1 MPISPKTSLKL
12 LGLCLALCFASSAR
26 ASTFIMASDDDLIVG
41 ARAIVKGKVLSID
54 CQADEQTGRV
64 FTYVRVRIQ
73 EVIKGEIAERQ
84 IVLKEEGGQVG
95 NRGSTI
101 FGSPRFNLGERVL
114 LYLDTRRDGS
124 LRVYQ
129 MFMGKFS
136 IVDDPASGER
146 FAIRDAADRGT
157 SVIQAEGAVGTVT
170 TNRMRLAEYLDMVR
184 SRVAINRE
192 RSARFSDT
200 YYRDVPML
208 AEPREY
214 SGRNEGGFAPQYRFL
229 TSPPAR
235 WFEPD
240 DGHSVVFVVNPDSAP
255 NPQVMTDVSAA
266 MDAWSSVPGCSL
278 RVASGGSSSLCY
290 APNVNTIVFN
300 DCDGQFS
307 PSPGCSS
314 ILALGG
320 LNWDSGQTRVINGTT
335 FVRASSG
342 HISFN
347 PYASCDFA
355 DHCIVREIATHELGH
370 ALGLGHSQFPDA
382 TMAGTAHFDGRCASI
397 RQDDRD
403 GITFIYP
410 ETAGAGPLAIV
421 TASPMGTG
429 TTGSAYSR
437 QLIAS
442 GGSTPY
448 AWSLISGS
456 IPDGLT
462 MASGGIISGT
472 PGTTGQFDF
481 TVRVTDSKGAT
492 VDKPLSITVI
502 APASGYESQ
511 FTSQNVAA
519 TLKPDQTFFVTV
531 RWLNTGSKPWDGA
544 GGFAIRSQ
552 NPAGNSTWGGDTVP
566 YFGASIK
573 PGEQLELLFQANAPR
588 NPGIYSFQWQLHQ
601 SAIGYFGEMSANV
614 SITVGDGSFPAIGSP
629 ASVTGMKGTFFTHIP
644 TATGGVPPY
653 SWQIAAGTLPVGIN
667 MNPNTGALVGTPTSA
682 GTSTVTLQLS
692 DSKSQV
698 AQKALTI
705 VVNEPPLGV
714 TTSTLPGATKGIS
727 FNQQLTAAGGNP
739 PYTWAVAAGAL
750 PGGLTLAS
758 ATGVISGTPTAAGAF
773 SFTVKATDASSQTA
787 SRELSINVAPPPL
800 SVTSVPLLETLL
812 RSSFSYQLT
821 ANGGTPPYTW
831 SVTTGALPAGLT
843 LGSSGLITGAS
854 TSAGVFTLGATVR
867 DQGTLSANVSI
878 QIKVIDPDTIP
889 SIRKVK
895 YKGHKKLIVT
905 GDRINAAAIL
915 LVDGNQTSAVA
926 DAGSFLIKMQL
937 AAGTHEIKIVN
948 PGAVSSQPF
957 MITVD

>member
-1 MPISPKTSLKL
+1 
-12 LGLCLALCFASSAR
+12 
-26 ASTFIMASDDDLIVG
+26 
-41 ARAIVKGKVLSID
+41 
-54 CQADEQTGRV
+54 
-64 FTYVRVRIQ
+64 
-73 EVIKGEIAERQ
+73 
-84 IVLKEEGGQVG
+84 
-95 NRGSTI
+95 
-101 FGSPRFNLGERVL
+101 
-114 LYLDTRRDGS
+114 
-124 LRVYQ
+124 
-129 MFMGKFS
+129 
-136 IVDDPASGER
+136 
-146 FAIRDAADRGT
+146 
-157 SVIQAEGAVGTVT
+157 
-170 TNRMRLAEYLDMVR
+170 
-184 SRVAINRE
+184 
-192 RSARFSDT
+192 
-200 YYRDVPML
+200 
-208 AEPREY
+208 
-214 SGRNEGGFAPQYRFL
+214 
-229 TSPPAR
+229 
-235 WFEPD
+235 
-240 DGHSVVFVVNPDSAP
+240 
-255 NPQVMTDVSAA
+255 
-266 MDAWSSVPGCSL
+266 
-278 RVASGGSSSLCY
+278 
-290 APNVNTIVFN
+290 
-300 DCDGQFS
+300 
-307 PSPGCSS
+307 
-314 ILALGG
+314 

-410 ETAGAGPLAIV
+410 EGAGAGPLGIV
-421 TASPMGTG
+421 TTSPMGTG

-448 AWSLISGS
+448 AWSLVSGS
-456 IPDGLT
+456 LPDGLT

-472 PGTTGQFDF
+472 PSTTGQFDF
-481 TVRVTDSKGAT
+481 TVRVTDSKSAT
-492 VDKPLSITVI
+492 ADKALSLTVI

-519 TLKPDQTFFVTV
+519 ALKPDQTFFVTV

-566 YFGASIK
+566 YFGASIN
-573 PGEQLELLFQANAPR
+573 PGEQMELLFQANAPR

-629 ASVTGMKGTFFTHIP
+629 ASVTAMKGTFFTHIP

-653 SWQIAAGTLPVGIN
+653 SWQVAAGTLPTGIN
-667 MNPNTGALVGTPTSA
+667 LNPNTGALVGTPTSA

-714 TTSTLPGATKGIS
+714 TTSTLPLATKGIS
-727 FNQQLTAAGGNP
+727 FSQQLNATGGNP
-739 PYTWAVAAGAL
+739 PYTWGVIAGAL
-750 PGGLTLAS
+750 PGGLMLAS
-758 ATGVISGTPTAAGAF
+758 STGVISGTPAAAGAF
-773 SFTVKATDASSQTA
+773 SFSVKATDASSQTA
-787 SRELSINVAPPPL
+787 TKELSINVAPPPL
-800 SVTSVPLLETLL
+800 SATSVPLLETLL
-812 RSSFSYQLT
+812 RSAFSYQLT
-821 ANGGTPPYTW
+821 ANGGTPAYTW

-843 LGSSGLITGAS
+843 LSSSGLISGAS
-854 TSAGVFTLGATVR
+854 TAAGVFTLGATVR
-867 DQGTLSANVSI
+867 DQGALSANVAI

-905 GDRINAAAIL
+905 GDRINAAAVLI
-915 LVDGNQTSAVA
+915 VDGKQTSAVA

-937 AAGTHEIKIVN
+937 AAGVHEIKIVN